1 MLSTPEIVAIILAFL
16 GFVGTTSMLIMN
28 LRVTGAVKDLEAHF
42 MRDLSKV
49 ELSIIKSSSA
59 AKEDVG
65 GLKLDLA
72 NMRTRLAEDA
82 SNQYSRIMSNMES
95 GFASKQLALEQ
106 HTSNSKRLELI
117 EGRLTGIEERL
128 PA

>member
-28 LRVTGAVKDLEAHF
+28 LRVTGAVKDLESHF
-42 MRDLSKV
+42 LRDLSKV
-49 ELSIIKSSSA
+49 ELSIEKSSSQS
-59 AKEDVG
+59 KEQIA

-72 NMRTRLAEDA
+72 NMRTRLAEDTA
-82 SNQYSRIMSNMES
+82 AQYQRIMTNMEA

-106 HTSNSKRLELI
+106 HASNTKRLDLI
-117 EGRLTGIEERL
+117 EGRLLGVEERL
-128 PA
+128 PV